1 MSQQDACR
9 TDETVSAP
17 NKRPRQRGA
26 GLVETIVVLPT
37 LLLVIMCIWQAA
49 LVYRAKSA
57 LNYAA
62 LEAARAGSVENAT
75 VSSIQAAFRKALIP
89 YYGGG
94 RNYREL
100 EATLERMLRDIDD
113 PQRSELL
120 SRIEILSPTQESFTD
135 YQSAAAQT
143 ALNEAAERT
152 ARRERTSAPAR
163 ITEPVIPS
171 VGLDRLVCPRDNSGC
186 NSDPARNQSG
196 QTLLDANLLKLRITY
211 GIPPSKQMP
220 LAGRLYTWA
229 LTRLGTGAD
238 DAFMQTLLQTRR
250 IPIVVHTT
258 LRMQSDA
265 IRNSAMV
272 SSPGP
277 GNNGTPVDPGPGPET
292 PSLPTCPYWDPTC
305 VSCPGGINDPACAP
319 ATCNA
324 G

>member
-1 MSQQDACR
+1 MRAATQS
-9 TDETVSAP
+9 
-17 NKRPRQRGA
+17 KRQGGA
-26 GLVETIVVLPT
+26 GLVETIVVLPL

-57 LNYAA
+57 VNYAA
-62 LEAARAGSVENAT
+62 LEAARAGSVDNAKT
-75 VSSIQAAFRKALIP
+75 DTIQAAFRKALIP

-94 RNYREL
+94 RTYQEL
-100 EATLERMLRDIDD
+100 AGTLQRMLRDIDD
-113 PQRSELL
+113 VQRSELL
-120 SRIEILSPTQESFTD
+120 ARIEILSPTQQSFAD
-135 YQSAAAQT
+135 YQSAAAQA
-143 ALNEAAERT
+143 ALNDAAERT
-152 ARRERTSAPAR
+152 ARRDGSSAPAR
-163 ITEPVIPS
+163 ITEPVLPN

-229 LTRLGTGAD
+229 LSRMGSGAD
-238 DAFMQTLLQTRR
+238 DAFMQTLLRTQR

-258 LRMQSDA
+258 VRMQSDA
-265 IRNSAMV
+265 IRNTAMV

-277 GNNGTPVDPGPGPET
+277 GNNGSPADPGPGPET
-292 PSLPTCPYWDPTC
+292 QPLPTCPYWDPTC
-305 VSCPGGINDPACAP
+305 VSCPAGTNDPACQP
-319 ATCNA
+319 ASCGA